1 MTHERGREAL
11 VPESL
16 RERCL
21 RSPGGRA
28 WLDSLPG
35 TLAERCAAW
44 GLVPDLAPG
53 QPGFAGMWAVVVPVR
68 RGDEPL
74 ALKLVRPHPEASLE
88 PVALRLWDG
97 AGAVRLVDADAASG
111 ALLLERLDAGRLL
124 EDVAFPEAAAIWG
137 AVVRRLSIPEDE
149 RAEWAMLERIDA
161 RAERWSDELPERW
174 ERLGRPF
181 PRWLLEAA
189 LDVCATRGAVGRRGG
204 RDVLVHTDLHG
215 MNILGVLDRAEGPAG
230 GSEPAGGSDAG
241 FRAIDPQVAVGE
253 AEYAVAPMLWN
264 RLRELPERGA
274 PEALAERCR
283 LLAAEARLDAEA
295 AREWAVL
302 REVENALGHAERPG
316 HREDLERSL
325 WVASALC
332 GRLLPGLP
340 GARDFAPLG

>member
-1 MTHERGREAL
+1 MTGGGAI
-11 VPESL
+11 VPAPL
-16 RERCL
+16 RERSL

-28 WLDSLPG
+28 WLESVP
-35 TLAERCAAW
+35 TVFAERCADW
-44 GLVPDLAPG
+44 GLTPELPPG
-53 QPGFAGMWAVVVPVR
+53 RPGFAGMWAVVVPVR
-68 RGDEPL
+68 RRSERL
-74 ALKLVRPHPEASLE
+74 ALKLVRPHPEAALE

-97 AGAVRLVDADAASG
+97 AGAVRLVDADPASG
-111 ALLLERLDAGRLL
+111 ALLLERLDPGRRL
-124 EDVAFPEAAAIWG
+124 EDVPFPEAAAVWG
-137 AVVRRLSIPEDE
+137 ALVRRLSIPEDA
-149 RAEWAMLERIDA
+149 RAEWARLERIDA
-161 RAERWSDELPERW
+161 RAEHWSDELPERW

-189 LDVCATRGAVGRRGG
+189 LDVCATRGVVGRRGG

-215 MNILGVLDRAEGPAG
+215 MNILGVLGGADRAVPGGP
-230 GSEPAGGSDAG
+230 DAG

-264 RLRELPERGA
+264 RLGELPEHGA

-283 LLAAEARLDAEA
+283 LLAAEAGLDAEA

-302 REVENALGHAERPG
+302 REVENALGYAEGPG

-325 WVASALC
+325 WVASALT

-340 GARDFAPLG
+340 GARDLAPLG

>member
-1 MTHERGREAL
+1 MTAGANL
-11 VPESL
+11 IPESL
-16 RERCL
+16 RQRCL

-28 WLDSLPG
+28 WLDGVPAA
-35 TLAERCAAW
+35 LAERCAAW
-44 GLVPDLAPG
+44 GLVPELPPG
-53 QPGFAGMWAVVVPVR
+53 RPGFAGMWALVVPVR
-68 RGDEPL
+68 RGAEPL

-88 PVALRLWDG
+88 PVALRLWAG
-97 AGAVRLVDADAASG
+97 AGAVRLVEEHPASG
-111 ALLLERLDAGRLL
+111 ALLLERLDPGRRL
-124 EDVAFPEAAAIWG
+124 EDVPFPEAAQVWG
-137 AVVRRLSIPEDE
+137 ALVRRLSIPEDA

-215 MNILGVLDRAEGPAG
+215 MNILGVLDAG
-230 GSEPAGGSDAG
+230 GVGPHSDPAAGPDVG

-264 RLRELPERGA
+264 RLGELPERGA

-283 LLAAEARLDAEA
+283 ILAAEAGLDAGA

-302 REVENALGHAERPG
+302 REVENALGSAERPG

-325 WVASALC
+325 WVASSLC

-340 GARDFAPLG
+340 GARDFTPLG